1 MALTISATDTE
12 LQKPVNVVFQQRL
25 LRNAKAL
32 CPYFMGTTPSSLTQQ
47 AGTTTVKWRRIE
59 NITPTTTPLAELTTT
74 AAYGQ
79 GRDSTAASFTD
90 VLATVVKYGQYY
102 ILNDEVNVHNPSG
115 QDMKLAETMAIS
127 SGRSMD
133 QLQRNI
139 VEDNAT
145 KIYGGNVASDG
156 AVLTKVS
163 ATDLDRTV
171 NELQNQDALT
181 FTPESAGDTN
191 IGTGPVLASYW
202 AINHPNV
209 SHDVKK
215 LAGFQPVNTYAGQ
228 VATVPGEYGYYSGAG
243 EGIRFVHTTDASIDL
258 DAGGTKGTT
267 GLRGTSDVDLYSI
280 SIYGQ
285 DALGSVGFG
294 TEHTQEIYRAGD
306 TIPAIMVKSSQAQV
320 SAADPYGEIGTLGWL
335 GRHTGAVLNANW
347 ARVIRVGATD
357 LAA

>member
-32 CPYFMGTTPSSLTQQ
+32 CPYFVGTDPATLEMQS
-47 AGTTTVKWRRIE
+47 GTATVKWRRIE

-79 GRDSTAASFTD
+79 GRDATAASFTD
-90 VLATVVKYGQYY
+90 VLATVAKYGQYY
-102 ILNDEVNVHNPSG
+102 ILNEEVNVFNPTG

-127 SGRSMD
+127 AGRSLD

-156 AVLTKVS
+156 AVVTKV
-163 ATDLDRTV
+163 AAADLDRAV
-171 NELQNQDALT
+171 NELQRQDALT
-181 FTPESAGDTN
+181 FTPMTEGSGN
-191 IGTGPVLASYW
+191 IGTGPVLPSYW
-202 AINHPNV
+202 AVNHPDV

-215 LAGFQPVNTYAGQ
+215 LSGFQPVNTYAGQ

-243 EGIRFVHTTDASIDL
+243 EGIRFIHTTDASIDA

-267 GLRGTSDVDLYSI
+267 GLRGTSDVDLYTI
-280 SIYGQ
+280 SIWGM

-294 TEHTQEIYRAGD
+294 LEQVQEIYRAGD
-306 TIPAIMVKSSQAQV
+306 EIPPILTRSSNAQV
-320 SAADPYGEIGTLGWL
+320 SAADPFGEISTLGWL
-335 GRHTGAVLNANW
+335 GWHTGANLNANW
-347 ARVIRVGATD
+347 SRAIRVGATD
-357 LAA
+357 LTA